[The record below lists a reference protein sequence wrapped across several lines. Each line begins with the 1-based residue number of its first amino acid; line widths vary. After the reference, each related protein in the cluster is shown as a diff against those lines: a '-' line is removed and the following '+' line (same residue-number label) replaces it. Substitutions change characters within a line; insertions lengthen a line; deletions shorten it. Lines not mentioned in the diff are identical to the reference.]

1 MATVYIDTQAGFQG
15 GRASD
20 QAADVGKSFLR
31 FAGTLTTDLYS
42 FQFPQASGST
52 LTFGIPRMVFID
64 NALNNFTLT
73 VTVLGSLQAFPVPA
87 NSTGWFP
94 LDAQASSQIEV
105 QSAGASSGIVE
116 FIFYNYDR
124 AEPFV
129 YYKFG
134 AATTAV
140 TIADGADAALG
151 AVADAAETNPAASAT
166 AIALLKGLLTVISGG
181 VSGTAVTIA
190 DGADVAL
197 GDTGDAAVT
206 NPASTASAIALL
218 KGLLTLLASI
228 DTDTGNIATSTSTT
242 ATNTGLIET
251 SVDAVNT
258 TLGTT
263 NTNTGNTATSV
274 ASIDTKTTDLV
285 TNTNALSYNNITT
298 STTTVVKNAPG
309 VVGKIT
315 VNTAGGAG
323 TIILYDNTAGSGVI
337 IATLDSTVIGSFEY
351 NVNATIG
358 ITVVTTGAPDVTVTY
373 R

>member
-31 FAGTLTTDLYS
+31 FAGVLTTDLYS

-64 NALNNFTLT
+64 NALNNFSMT
-73 VTVLGSLQAFPVPA
+73 VTVLGSLQTFPVPA
-87 NSTGWFP
+87 NSTGWYP

-105 QSAGASSGIVE
+105 VSAGAASGVVE

-151 AVADAAETNPAASAT
+151 AVADAAVTNPALSAT
-166 AIALLKGLLTVISGG
+166 AIALLKGILTR
-181 VSGTAVTIA
+181 VSSAVTGTAVTVA
-190 DGADVAL
+190 NGADAAL
-197 GDTGDAAVT
+197 GATTDAAVT
-206 NPASTASAIALL
+206 NPATNATLIAFTRGILTGINSTVTALGNILTQVTASTASLV
-218 KGLLTLLASI
+218 SI
-228 DTDTGNIATSTSTT
+228 DGKSTT
-242 ATNTGLIET
+242 IA
-251 SVDAVNT
+251 
-258 TLGTT
+258 
-263 NTNTGNTATSV
+263 TNTGNTKTSV
-274 ASIDTKTTDLV
+274 DSVV

-298 STTTVVKNAPG
+298 STTTVVKAAPG

-323 TIILYDNTAGSGVI
+323 TITLYDNTSGSGAI
-337 IATLDSTVIGSFEY
+337 IATLDSTVIGTFEY
-351 NVNATIG
+351 NVTATIG

>member
-1 MATVYIDTQAGFQG
+1 MATVYVDTQAGFQG

-64 NALNNFTLT
+64 NALNNFSMT
-73 VTVLGSLQAFPVPA
+73 VTVLGSLQTFPVPA
-87 NSTGWFP
+87 NSTGWYP

-105 QSAGASSGIVE
+105 ISAGAASGVVE

-151 AVADAAETNPAASAT
+151 AVGDAAQTNPAVSAT
-166 AIALLKGLLTVISGG
+166 AIALLKGILTR
-181 VSGTAVTIA
+181 VSAAVTGTAITAA

-197 GDTGDAAVT
+197 GATTDAAVT
-206 NPASTASAIALL
+206 NPATNATLIAFTRGILTGINTAVTSLAAILTQVTNSA
-218 KGLLTLLASI
+218 ASLV
-228 DTDTGNIATSTSTT
+228 NIV
-242 ATNTGLIET
+242 TNTSDT
-251 SVDAVNT
+251 VVNT
-258 TLGTT
+258 
-263 NTNTGNTATSV
+263 AD
-274 ASIDTKTTDLV
+274 IV
-285 TNTNALSYNNITT
+285 TNTNALSYNHITT

-309 VVGKIT
+309 VLGSVVINTLGT
-315 VNTAGGAG
+315 VASTT
-323 TIILYDNTAGSGVI
+323 TIYDNTSASGAI
-337 IATLDSTVIGSFEY
+337 IAVIDSLTLKGTFEFDVI
-351 NVNATIG
+351 ATTG
-358 ITVVTTGAPDVTVTY
+358 ITVVTTGTVAPDVTVTY